1 MSCYRAEPDPF
12 PTPPPATTSVFAA
25 TSTDTG
31 RERSENQDRA
41 LIGDA
46 ATEQAWEP
54 PAAVAVL
61 AGPAGSFYAAV
72 CDGMGGEAGGAL
84 ASAIGVEVIAGA
96 MRSRWVQRNAE
107 PGGSIARSEAQVAT
121 ALAASLEAAALQIK
135 RAAHAEPLYAR
146 MGTTATLVAIAHGAL
161 LCAQIGD
168 SRAYLLR
175 AGRLHQ
181 LTEDQTMREHLRKS
195 GALTEEQ
202 IQALVGPNVILQ
214 ALGSSTKLEVALTR
228 TPLAQN
234 DVVLLC
240 SDGLHGVVDD
250 LTIAQILH
258 AERDLQR
265 ASDALVARAN
275 DAGGPDNISCVLF
288 RVVDDT
294 LPVTSL
300 PPHTTTLR

>member
-1 MSCYRAEPDPF
+1 
-12 PTPPPATTSVFAA
+12 
-25 TSTDTG
+25 
-31 RERSENQDRA
+31 
-41 LIGDA
+41 
-46 ATEQAWEP
+46 
-54 PAAVAVL
+54 
-61 AGPAGSFYAAV
+61 
-72 CDGMGGEAGGAL
+72 
-84 ASAIGVEVIAGA
+84 
-96 MRSRWVQRNAE
+96 
-107 PGGSIARSEAQVAT
+107 
-121 ALAASLEAAALQIK
+121 
-135 RAAHAEPLYAR
+135 
-146 MGTTATLVAIAHGAL
+146 
-161 LCAQIGD
+161 
-168 SRAYLLR
+168 
-175 AGRLHQ
+175 
-181 LTEDQTMREHLRKS
+181 MREHLRKS

-228 TPLAQN
+228 TPLAQT

-294 LPVTSL
+294 LPITTM